1 MLNAAIWFGTAVAFT
16 FLVGPAFFS
25 DAMIQLLSRPYA
37 GAAVQILWERYYT
50 LQIVCGLLA
59 LAHLVGE
66 CLYLGRRLWRWTLS
80 LLAAVL
86 VLALVGAYGI
96 QPRLQE
102 LHREMVTAT
111 VSEEARAKAQ
121 RSFSL
126 WHGVSQAVNLL
137 ALAGVTIYLLRITRW
152 GDNSRYRV

>member
-1 MLNAAIWFGTAVAFT
+1 MLNAAIWFGTLVAFT

-25 DAMIQLLSRPYA
+25 ERMIELLSRPYA

-59 LAHLVGE
+59 LAHWVGE
-66 CLYLGRRLWRWTLS
+66 SLYLGRPLWRWSLS
-80 LLAAVL
+80 LLAATMVL
-86 VLALVGAYGI
+86 VLAGAFWI
-96 QPRLQE
+96 QPRLQG

-111 VSEEARAKAQ
+111 VPEDQRAMAQ
-121 RSFSL
+121 RSFRI

-137 ALAGVTIYLLRITRW
+137 VLAGVTVYLLRITRW
-152 GDNSRYRV
+152 GDNSRYRI